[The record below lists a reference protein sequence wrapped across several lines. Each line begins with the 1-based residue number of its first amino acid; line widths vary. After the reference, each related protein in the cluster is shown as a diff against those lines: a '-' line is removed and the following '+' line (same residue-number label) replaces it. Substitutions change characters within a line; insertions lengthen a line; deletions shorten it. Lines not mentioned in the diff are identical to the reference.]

1 MLASTIFAYLD
12 PGSGS
17 ILLYVLAGIFVA
29 ATFWLKRIGY
39 WIWHRMTFW
48 RHRTSFAGDLHARV
62 ILHVEAPRYEP
73 LFKPIVDELA
83 KRDIDYLLVTQ
94 YKRSAS
100 STPVADSNKHIE
112 LGMSRGDFEV
122 LNRAKADFFL
132 TTTPQL
138 DVLMLKRS
146 SRVKSYGHVWHSAN
160 DIGSYEIFSLD
171 YFDVL
176 FCAGEYTF
184 EGIRHIEK
192 LRGFPPKKL
201 YNTGVVYYD
210 TMCQQA
216 RQTSDTSND
225 QSHPSKKPRVLIAP
239 SWGPKSLF
247 ACQGV
252 DFLDDLAAKYTVTV
266 RPHPQIRLSQETLF
280 QQIIEK
286 CEGLGISI
294 DTAPSGLEAMRNCDV
309 LVSDFSGMTFDFAY
323 VFEKSLVVFDM
334 ESNFEGLEGYWLE
347 KPLWQL
353 RIMSELAEVLSVR
366 QIKQLPEAIDRAL
379 KRPCEAIA
387 KIRDHYIPNFGHAA
401 KALVDQTQE
410 VLDEITSSPGNR
422 DNA

>member
-1 MLASTIFAYLD
+1 MLAPTIFAYLD

-17 ILLYVLAGIFVA
+17 ILLYVFAGFFVA

-39 WIWHRMTFW
+39 WLWHRVTFW
-48 RHRTSFAGDLHARV
+48 RHRPSFDGDLHARV
-62 ILHVEAPRYEP
+62 ILHVEAPQYEP
-73 LFKPIVDELA
+73 LFRPIAEELA
-83 KRDIDYLLVTQ
+83 ERGIDYLLVTQ

-100 STPVADSNKHIE
+100 SAPFPDSSKHIE
-112 LGMSRGDFEV
+112 LGLTLGDFEV

-146 SRVKSYGHVWHSAN
+146 SHVKSYGHVWHSAN

-210 TMCQQA
+210 TMLKQA
-216 RQTSDTSND
+216 QLTSDTSNG
-225 QSHPSKKPRVLIAP
+225 QRQPSKKPRILIAP

-252 DFLDDLAAKYTVTV
+252 DFLDDLVTKYSVTV
-266 RPHPQIRLSQETLF
+266 RPHPQIRISQEGLY
-280 QQIIEK
+280 QQITEK
-286 CEGLGISI
+286 CAGLGISI
-294 DTAPSGLEAMRNCDV
+294 DTAPSGLESMRNCDV
-309 LVSDFSGMTFDFAY
+309 MVSDFSGMSFDFAY
-323 VFEKSLVVFDM
+323 LFEKSLVVFDM
-334 ESNFEGLEGYWLE
+334 ESNFEGMEGYWLE

-379 KRPCEAIA
+379 ERPRKDIA
-387 KIRDHYIPNFGHAA
+387 RIRDHYIPNFGHAA
-401 KALVDQTQE
+401 KALVNQTQE
-410 VLDEITSSPGNR
+410 VLDGIASSPGNR

>member
-1 MLASTIFAYLD
+1 MLAPSILAYLD

-17 ILLYVLAGIFVA
+17 ILLYVFAGFFVA

-39 WIWHRMTFW
+39 WVWHRITFW

-62 ILHVEAPRYEP
+62 ILHVEAPQYES
-73 LFKPIVDELA
+73 LFRPIAEEMS

-100 STPVADSNKHIE
+100 SAPFPHSDKHIV

-122 LNRAKADFFL
+122 LNRAKADFFI

-146 SRVKSYGHVWHSAN
+146 NQVKRYGHVWHSAN

-210 TMCQQA
+210 TMCKQA
-216 RQTSDTSND
+216 QQTSE
-225 QSHPSKKPRVLIAP
+225 PSDGHAESPNKPRVLIAP

-247 ACQGV
+247 ARQGV
-252 DFLDDLAAKYTVTV
+252 GFLDDLVAKYKVTV
-266 RPHPQIRLSQETLF
+266 RPHPQIRLSQQALF
-280 QQIIEK
+280 QQLTEK
-286 CEGLGISI
+286 CAQLGISI

-309 LVSDFSGMTFDFAY
+309 LVSDFSGMSFDFAY
-323 VFEKSLVVFDM
+323 LFEKSLVVFDM

-353 RIMSELAEVLSVR
+353 RIMSELAEVLSVQ
-366 QIKQLPEAIDRAL
+366 QIAKLPEAIDRAL
-379 KRPCEAIA
+379 NRPCESIA
-387 KIRDHYIPNFGHAA
+387 KIRDRYIPNFGHAA
-401 KALVDQTQE
+401 KAFVDQTQE
-410 VLDEITSSPGNR
+410 ILDGIALSLGNR